1 MRGKITAL
9 RMVTRACRRGPIT
22 TKYKVVKT
30 DGLIKKKIAIGR
42 QRLSDEIVKGGRIRY
57 NTPNRK

>member
-1 MRGKITAL
+1 MRGKITVL

-30 DGLIKKKIAIGR
+30 DGLKKKKL
-42 QRLSDEIVKGGRIRY
+42 QRLSDEIVKGGRIGN